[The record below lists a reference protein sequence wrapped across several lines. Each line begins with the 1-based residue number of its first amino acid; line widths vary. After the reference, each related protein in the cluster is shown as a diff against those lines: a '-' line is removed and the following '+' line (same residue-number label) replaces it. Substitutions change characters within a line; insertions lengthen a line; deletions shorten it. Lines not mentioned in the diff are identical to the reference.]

1 MTVRTRSAALAVAG
15 MAAFALALSACGSGQ
30 AASGGAGGKI
40 KVVTSTDV
48 WGSVVRAV
56 GGDAVEVTAI
66 IDDPAK
72 DPHDYE
78 VKPVDT
84 AKIAAAQLVVSNG
97 NGYDEF
103 FAKALSAAGGDKKN
117 VNAFDV
123 SGQAKGEGSNPHV
136 FYDLPS
142 VKKVADQVAKDL
154 GAIQADKAATFTA
167 NAKQFDTKVDELLA
181 KVTKIGAEHPGKQV
195 VVTEPVADY
204 LLKSAG
210 VRDATPEAFGRAVEA
225 GSDIPVA
232 AVGQATDLIT
242 NKQVAALVNN
252 AQTETEITKKL
263 KAKATAAGV
272 PIVDV
277 TETLSAGTGDYLV
290 WIGKEVDAL
299 SNALVK

>member
-1 MTVRTRSAALAVAG
+1 MTVRTRRATLAVVG
-15 MAAFALALSACGSGQ
+15 MATFALAQSACGSGQ
-30 AASGGAGGKI
+30 AVSGGSEGKI
-40 KVVTSTDV
+40 KVVASTDV

-78 VKPVDT
+78 VKPVDA
-84 AKIAAAQLVVSNG
+84 AKIAAAQLVVFNG
-97 NGYDEF
+97 NGYDDF
-103 FAKALSAAGGDKKN
+103 FTKAISAAGQGKQT
-117 VNAFDV
+117 VNAYDV
-123 SGQAKGEGSNPHV
+123 SGKPKGEGSNPHI

-167 NAKQFDTKVDELLA
+167 NAKQFDAKVDELLA
-181 KVTKIGAEHPGKQV
+181 KVTKIGTDHPGKQV

-210 VRDATPEAFGRAVEA
+210 VQDATPQAFEQAVEA

-232 AVGQATDLIT
+232 AVGQANDLIT

-252 AQTETEITKKL
+252 AQTETEITKQL
-263 KAKATAAGV
+263 KTKATAAGV

-277 TETLSAGTGDYLV
+277 TETLPAGAGDYLE
-290 WIGKEVDAL
+290 WIGKEIDAL
-299 SNALVK
+299 SNAVVK